1 MAGIYPDYSKRDCSL
16 PPGCKDLID
25 VLRLQSDRKAARQRF
40 DFGRPVTVRSLAALL
55 GCKPMEIIADL
66 MELRIMATVDQ
77 AVTFEVAA
85 RVAAKYGFLTK
96 RA

>member
-1 MAGIYPDYSKRDCSL
+1 
-16 PPGCKDLID
+16 
-25 VLRLQSDRKAARQRF
+25 
-40 DFGRPVTVRSLAALL
+40 
-55 GCKPMEIIADL
+55 